1 MNGNEHAKEGTKPT
15 DKIKADLILASEH
28 LKLERGISEMS
39 PRKSSGLNRQSNPR
53 KQTFI
58 KLAK

>member
-15 DKIKADLILASEH
+15 DKIKADLILASEY

-53 KQTFI
+53 K
-58 KLAK
+58 